1 MGGIGFKNSSYYW
14 LKGTSKYSAV
24 ARGRWTPETAA
35 TATYPRLTTKDN
47 SNNLRNSTFWLK
59 STDRF
64 DLGRVQLTY
73 DLPDNWFTG
82 KVVSGMSIY
91 ALAEGLFTISTDKE
105 WRETAVGGAPYNRF
119 YNLGVKLS
127 F

>member
-1 MGGIGFKNSSYYW
+1 MLTPVYETLHITSEVSVIIVSVALMLFSGFAMTRITKRLRLPNVTAYIVAGILIGPYCLN
-14 LKGTSKYSAV
+14 LV
-24 ARGRWTPETAA
+24 PGR
-35 TATYPRLTTKDN
+35 
-47 SNNLRNSTFWLK
+47 
-59 STDRF
+59 
-64 DLGRVQLTY
+64 
-73 DLPDNWFTG
+73 
-82 KVVSGMSIY
+82 VVSGMSIC

>member
-1 MGGIGFKNSSYYW
+1 M
-14 LKGTSKYSAV
+14 
-24 ARGRWTPETAA
+24 ARGRWTPETAS

-47 SNNLRNSTFWLK
+47 SNNLRNSTFWRK

-64 DLGRVQLTY
+64 DLNRVQLTY
-73 DLPDNWFTG
+73 DLPNNWFAG
-82 KVVSGMSIY
+82 KIVSGMSIY

-105 WRETAVGGAPYNRF
+105 WRETAVGSAPYNRF